1 MPWLAWLLPCIDPA
15 PGVPPDAQGWW
26 ALRFTPCVTL
36 LDEALLLEVD
46 SVERLWGGRAAL
58 QALLRNQA
66 PAAAQEN
73 AADQAWAT
81 GPTALQALALLRLQ
95 RMGRS
100 PPQRLPHDLP
110 IATLTALRPHVA
122 ALQPWAAAAGAICA
136 RCRVPAWRGALVPPA
151 CWRWIR
157 PGATPRMASSGS
169 PCPNGLRW
177 SWSCRPWSNRPRL
190 C

>member
-100 PPQRLPHDLP
+100 SPLIFTPMAVSPTWS
-110 IATLTALRPHVA
+110 ATSRVA
-122 ALQPWAAAAGAICA
+122 CWIMSRRGS
-136 RCRVPAWRGALVPPA
+136 RVPGRSGVPTV
-151 CWRWIR
+151 I
-157 PGATPRMASSGS
+157 M
-169 PCPNGLRW
+169 
-177 SWSCRPWSNRPRL
+177 
-190 C
+190 

>member
-122 ALQPWAAAAGAICA
+122 ALQHLGCRSWAICA
-136 RCRVPAWRGALVPPA
+136 RCRVPAWRGALAVPA

-157 PGATPRMASSGS
+157 PGATPRMASPGS